1 MPGKPTRG
9 QRAAKNKAKPKKT
22 AMAGGNGKKKGGKLA
37 GAGAGFGSKKKSK
50 RA

>member
-9 QRAAKNKAKPKKT
+9 QRAAKNKSKPKKT
-22 AMAGGNGKKKGGKLA
+22 AMTGGNGKKKGGKLA
-37 GAGAGFGSKKKSK
+37 GAGAGFGSQKKSK